1 MKKYL
6 AESLF
11 EYMGFTEEGD
21 PVKDMGIGTEKL
33 VVEWMDKNRVPRY
46 QYKLTRKK
54 LIVGNDTIDLSKNNI
69 VEFPEYIKFI
79 FVHGGF
85 HCNNNSL
92 KSLKGCPE
100 KTGGSFFASH
110 NNLKDLIGG
119 PTDVQGSY
127 GVSNNQLITLEGIAQ
142 EITEGIYLN
151 DNQLKSLQFIPAQV
165 GDLYIQNNPIATL
178 KFFPEEIHGDL
189 HYTKSKILYKEAIER
204 KCYVSGEIYEY

>member
-21 PVKDMGIGTEKL
+21 PVKDMGIGSEKL
-33 VVEWMDKNRVPRY
+33 VIEWMEKNKVPRY

-54 LIVGNDTIDLSKNNI
+54 YIVGSDTIDLSKNNI
-69 VEFPEYIKFI
+69 QQFPEYIKFI

-85 HCNNNSL
+85 HCNHNNL
-92 KSLKGCPE
+92 KSLIGCPE

-110 NNLKDLIGG
+110 NDLQNLIGG
-119 PTDVQGSY
+119 PIDVQGSY
-127 GVSNNQLITLEGIAQ
+127 AASNNKLTSLEGIAN

-151 DNQLKSLQFIPAQV
+151 DNQLESLKFIPKQI
-165 GDLYIQNNPIATL
+165 GDLYIQNNPIKTL
-178 KFFPEEIHGDL
+178 DDFPEEIYGDL
-189 HYTKSKILYKEAIER
+189 HYTKSKILNKAAIEQI
-204 KCYVSGEIYEY
+204 CYVSGEIYEY